1 MDSNTFYFGP
11 LILSGSTFQS
21 ADTSSAAQYVGEL
34 TGSVQGT
41 ASYAVVADVAAVA
54 YQANTASYALY
65 AISASY
71 EINKELSSSYADTA
85 SFAATASRAIT
96 ASYATTSN
104 SSISSQ
110 YSSTAETADF
120 ATTST
125 TAQTASFVA
134 TASRAITSSYA
145 VSALTASYALS
156 SAGGGGGG
164 TSPTYFVYSGS
175 HQFSTSWQSINIPT
189 AVVTVDSTK
198 EFRLDFWGF
207 QYFADDFYG
216 ETYDNQGAVYG
227 QPVTIWSKGWDG
239 TKMIYNLGTSNK
251 NSGYLYQ
258 VRLNYSGTGNQLQFQ
273 WKASGNMVM
282 PFIVGV
288 GATLTYL

>member
-85 SFAATASRAIT
+85 SFVATASRAIT
-96 ASYATTSN
+96 A
-104 SSISSQ
+104 
-110 YSSTAETADF
+110 
-120 ATTST
+120 
-125 TAQTASFVA
+125 
-134 TASRAITSSYA
+134 SYA

-164 TSPTYFVYSGS
+164 HAATYFVYSGS

-288 GATLTYL
+288 GATLTYLN